1 MKTRQFTATRSINT
15 TSIKVV
21 GPLVVVVLSSLVAS
35 LGRAADLRPGELCW
49 YSHGTDVASSEHAY
63 KVLRGV
69 TADADKS
76 LILSMRAR
84 NEIAMLGGG
93 IGMGVG
99 VIRTVAL
106 EATPPYFLITMD
118 PARGE
123 KWYIHPSSCHPLP
136 QHLRNFTTP
145 VLQSIYSSRVH
156 GSPLIDAG
164 LRLPIYEGRG
174 VAGIQLGDTEADV
187 VRKLGMPLKAMTDMR
202 DNGEVTLAVYTG
214 FDNEIGLSL
223 FFLKGRLK
231 GAWLTIGSRR
241 LPPAAVGK
249 TKDGVGLG
257 DPVDKIRAQYGPSTE
272 APDAIFQFCPWYRE
286 RGILFCPVELF
297 EGKVRVEGIMITEP
311 GADVIALFK
320 MWGPQIPN

>member
-1 MKTRQFTATRSINT
+1 MKTGQFTAPHSINT
-15 TSIKVV
+15 TSTKVMV
-21 GPLVVVVLSSLVAS
+21 FLVVVMLSSLIAS
-35 LGRAADLRPGELCW
+35 PGRAADFRPGELCW
-49 YSHGTDVASSEHAY
+49 YPHGTDVASSEHAY
-63 KVLRGV
+63 KVLRGATTDV
-69 TADADKS
+69 DGS
-76 LILSMRAR
+76 LMSSMRAR

-93 IGMGVG
+93 IDMGVG

-118 PARGE
+118 PTRGE
-123 KWYIHPSSCHPLP
+123 KWYIHPSSCHPFP
-136 QHLRNFTTP
+136 QHLWNFTTP
-145 VLQSIYSSRVH
+145 VMQSINASRVH
-156 GSPLIDAG
+156 GSSLIDAG

-174 VAGIQLGDTEADV
+174 VAGIQLGDTEVDV

-202 DNGEVTLAVYTG
+202 DYGEVTLAVYAG
-214 FDNEIGLSL
+214 FDNDIALGL

-231 GAWLTIGSRR
+231 GAWLTRGSRR

-286 RGILFCPVELF
+286 RGILFCPVEQF

-320 MWGPQIPN
+320 MWGPEIPK